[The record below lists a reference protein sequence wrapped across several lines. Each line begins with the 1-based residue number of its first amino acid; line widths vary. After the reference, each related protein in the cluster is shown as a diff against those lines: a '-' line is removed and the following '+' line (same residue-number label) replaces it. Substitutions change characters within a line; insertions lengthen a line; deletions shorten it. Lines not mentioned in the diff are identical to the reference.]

1 MKVVFDLA
9 EEARKQFG
17 IVENEDSEVTL
28 SYEDG
33 TLLDFGESLSVIP
46 ENTVIKITEDKDFV
60 EGADKHLEI
69 DDEDSEVI
77 PSSDDGQLLDVR
89 KPLSEI
95 QKNILKKVT
104 DDKEVSEGK
113 ESETVEIL
121 PQSLTTHE
129 LDNLRMKLND
139 MFSMTLPEGLT
150 LKIFDVFD
158 NKTFSYETTEY
169 ASKKELEEKRS
180 KDSSGSFHAG
190 FNTQTP
196 EISFEGKS

>member
-1 MKVVFDLA
+1 MKVVFHLA
-9 EEARKQFG
+9 EEAKKQFG

-28 SYEDG
+28 RYEDG

-46 ENTVIKITEDKDFV
+46 ENTVIKITEDKDLV
-60 EGADKHLEI
+60 EDADKHLEI
-69 DDEDSEVI
+69 DDDEDSEVT
-77 PSSDDGQLLDVR
+77 PSSEDGQLLDVR
-89 KPLSEI
+89 KPSSEI
-95 QKNILKKVT
+95 QKKVT

-113 ESETVEIL
+113 KSETVEIL

-139 MFSMTLPEGLT
+139 MFSTTLPEGLT

-180 KDSSGSFHAG
+180 KDSNGSFHAG
-190 FNTQTP
+190 FNAKTP
-196 EISFEGKS
+196 EISFKGKS